1 MHITLRIWRQSINQ
15 SQGRLVT
22 YEVADVTP
30 DMSFLEMMDL
40 LNLEL
45 ARKGEDVV
53 AFDSDC
59 REGICGSCC
68 LQING
73 RPHGP
78 LRGVAA
84 CQLYMRSF
92 KDTDTIVVEP
102 FRAKAFPVI
111 KDLVIDRTALDRIMQ
126 AGGFVTVTTGGAP
139 DANTIPIPKVLSEAA
154 FESASCIQCGA
165 CVAACKNASAMLF
178 VSAKVAHLGLLPQGR
193 QERKQRAVSMVTQM
207 DAEGFGACSNT
218 YACEVECPKK
228 ISVDNIAS
236 LNREIIRAKLFGS
249 KPEV

>member
-1 MHITLRIWRQSINQ
+1 MHITLKIWRQKDNN
-15 SQGRLVT
+15 SQGRLVD
-22 YEVADVTP
+22 YELSGVSP
-30 DMSFLEMMDL
+30 DMSLLETLDL

-78 LRGVAA
+78 QRGVAT
-84 CQLYMRSF
+84 CQLQMRSF
-92 KDTDTIVVEP
+92 LENDTITIEP
-102 FRAKAFPVI
+102 FRAKAFPII
-111 KDLVIDRTALDRIMQ
+111 KDLVTDRTALDRIIR
-126 AGGFVTVTTGGAP
+126 AGGFISVKTGGAP
-139 DANTIPIPKVLSEAA
+139 EANTIPISKYKAESA

-178 VSAKVAHLGLLPQGR
+178 VGSKISHLGKLPQGEA
-193 QERKQRAVSMVTQM
+193 ERKARVLAMVGQM
-207 DAEGFGACSNT
+207 DVEKFGACSNT
-218 YACEVECPKK
+218 YACEIECPKQ
-228 ISVDNIAS
+228 ISVDNIAF
-236 LNREIIRAKLFGS
+236 LNRELLRAKLF
-249 KPEV
+249 

>member
-1 MHITLRIWRQSINQ
+1 MHITLRIWSQKDST

-22 YEVADVTP
+22 YELSDVTP
-30 DMSFLEMMDL
+30 DMSFLEMLDL

-92 KDTDTIVVEP
+92 NDNDTVVVEP
-102 FRAKAFPVI
+102 FRARAFPIV
-111 KDLVIDRTALDRIMQ
+111 KDLVIDRSAFDRIIA
-126 AGGFVTVTTGGAP
+126 AGGFVSVKTGGAP
-139 DANTIPIPKVLSEAA
+139 EANSIPIPKATVESA
-154 FESASCIQCGA
+154 FESAACIACGA

-178 VSAKVAHLGLLPQGR
+178 VAAKVAHLGKLPQGET
-193 QERKQRAVSMVTQM
+193 ERKERVLAMVAQM
-207 DAEGFGACSNT
+207 DAEKFGSCSNT
-218 YACEVECPKK
+218 YACEAECPKQ
-228 ISVDNIAS
+228 ISVDNIAF
-236 LNREIIRAKLFGS
+236 LNRELLRAKIF
-249 KPEV
+249 

>member
-1 MHITLRIWRQSINQ
+1 MHITLRIWRQRENTSE
-15 SQGRLVT
+15 GRLVM
-22 YEVADVTP
+22 YELSDVTP

-40 LNLEL
+40 LNLDL

-78 LRGVAA
+78 LRGVAT

-92 KDTDTIVVEP
+92 KDNDIIVVEP
-102 FRAKAFPVI
+102 FRAKAFPVV
-111 KDLVIDRTALDRIMQ
+111 KDLVINRSAFDRIIT
-126 AGGFVTVTTGGAP
+126 AGGFISVNTGGTP
-139 DANTIPIPKVLSEAA
+139 EANTIPIPKVQLESA
-154 FESASCIQCGA
+154 FESAACISCGA

-178 VSAKVAHLGLLPQGR
+178 VSSKVAHLSILPQG
-193 QERKQRAVSMVTQM
+193 QTERKQRVLSVVAQM
-207 DAEGFGACSNT
+207 DAEKFGACSNT
-218 YACEVECPKK
+218 YACEVECPKE
-228 ISVDNIAS
+228 ISVDNIGL
-236 LNREIIRAKLFGS
+236 LNRELLRAKIF
-249 KPEV
+249 